1 MEFEVPLLN
10 PFKKPDAWAYCP
22 LGDETAAG
30 PAVSGVA
37 AAAVG
42 GAAVGA
48 VVDAAAA
55 DAAAKKKEKKRK
67 PQFSPNPNEDPTLSQ
82 EEKDDSPTGAALA
95 IVPPPP
101 PPEGLLSLTEGKT
114 QYMKFFKQV
123 NKQAKTSPSAK
134 SGKKK

>member
-1 MEFEVPLLN
+1 
-10 PFKKPDAWAYCP
+10 
-22 LGDETAAG
+22 
-30 PAVSGVA
+30 
-37 AAAVG
+37 
-42 GAAVGA
+42 
-48 VVDAAAA
+48 
-55 DAAAKKKEKKRK
+55 
-67 PQFSPNPNEDPTLSQ
+67 LSQ